1 MSGKYTCFR
10 PEWWICCE
18 AAGRKSANKSTA
30 KGSAPAADPVVRLM
44 CVAFPAGLT
53 IFHALQAAL
62 LFAAN
67 LPCGCLRHFELHRYN
82 RLLR

>member
-62 LFAAN
+62 LFKKIKK
-67 LPCGCLRHFELHRYN
+67 
-82 RLLR
+82 